1 MSFEIPKLFLHTA
14 KALTCLSILL
24 CLNLITGAQNS
35 EFRDVRYLHHTWT
48 TEDGL
53 PQNSVT
59 TILQTRDGY
68 LWLGTFGG
76 LARFD
81 GIKFTVFDPNNSPG
95 LQGNRILSLF
105 EDRAGNLWIG
115 TAHNGL
121 SRYAQGRF
129 TTWTIKDGLP
139 DDQVKGITEDQDGAL
154 WLMTRRGL
162 ARYADG
168 KFSVPLKED
177 MSQGDSIWLLRATR
191 DGSIWMTTR
200 SGLVRYRNGA
210 FTTYESSED
219 RPLVPAL
226 DLQETSDGSFWV
238 ASHRGLFRFRDERF
252 TTFATYKFKY
262 QSSVPAYHEPQDNL
276 VYFIFEDQEGK
287 TCFLTPHGISRFDG
301 EKIVSFRKVS
311 GLKNIF
317 RDEEW
322 VRSFIRDR
330 EGNLWVG
337 NIGLGLHR
345 YKEAPIVSYA
355 AEDGLSDLGFEAILG
370 DVEGNLWM
378 GGNQFFKRSGNEFTR
393 LGDWK
398 FVRSILRDRKG
409 DLWLGVQEGA
419 YRFPNARITS
429 PETSQNL
436 LPRLAVH
443 AIYEDREGKL
453 WLGAES
459 SPSFTGGLFLYKDDT
474 FVPYRTTE
482 GLVYNDVRFIAEDRN
497 GALWIGTTGG
507 LSRFKDGRFTN
518 YTVAN
523 GLSHNNIRAIQIE
536 EDGTIWLGTYG
547 GGLNRFKDGRFLP
560 ITKKDGL
567 FDNIV
572 SRILKDD
579 RGNFWMSSNRGLYRV
594 SLQELNDFAD
604 GKIKSVTSI
613 AYGIDDGMKSSET
626 NGGNQPA
633 GWKTADG
640 RLWFPTLRGVA
651 VVDPNQINS
660 LPPPVAVE
668 QLFVDAA
675 PLDLYASVVA
685 PPGDGN
691 LEIHYTSLSLTT
703 PEKARFK
710 YRLEGYDADWI
721 DAGDRRI
728 AYYTGVSPGRYTFRV
743 IAANGDGIW
752 NETGAKV
759 EFYLQP
765 HFYQA
770 WWFYGLCGLVTGLL
784 AFAAYRLRVRRL
796 VQRTRELETKVA
808 ARTSV
813 IVEQS
818 HKIEQA
824 NQQLAQANIQLNQS
838 NDDLLSTLNQLRL
851 GVLITDRVECVNFI
865 SETAQSLLG
874 KSNEDVVGRN
884 WSEALPL
891 KSHDLEQLRSLVK
904 TPSDLR
910 TKLPVHLRGA
920 NDRNYWMEI
929 EALDDP
935 RDPARKIIC
944 LYDVS
949 EIYDLRNLLADK
961 AGFHDMIG
969 DSPAMQ
975 MIYKQIQDVA
985 QVETTVLV
993 EGETGTGKELAARAI
1008 HYAGPRRAKPFIALN
1023 CAGLSESLV
1032 NNQLFGHKRGA
1043 FTGAVSDQIGVFEA
1057 ANGGTLFLDEIGD
1070 IPPTVQSSLLRV
1082 LQEREITRLGESR
1095 PRKID
1100 VRVIAATHRDLIAE
1114 VAAGNFRQDLL
1125 YRIRVTRIHLP
1136 ALRERREDIP
1146 LLVAWFMSQSRTANG
1161 QPAKDI
1167 SQEAMER
1174 LIKFDWPGNVRELKS
1189 AIESAVIHC
1198 SSGIIQFDDLP
1209 PEITSLARSVRQT
1222 VNSAQTQPVADD
1234 DKRRRVQEALTQT
1247 YGNRAAAARLLGVS
1261 RSTFYNWLKELGID
1275 SD

>member
-1 MSFEIPKLFLHTA
+1 MSFEPHKLLPHTF

-24 CLNLITGAQNS
+24 CLNRIAAGQNS
-35 EFRDVRYLHHTWT
+35 DFTDVRYLHHNWT
-48 TEDGL
+48 TENGL

-59 TILQTRDGY
+59 AIVQTRDGY

-81 GIKFTVFDPNNSPG
+81 GIKFTVFDSDNSPEFKSNG
-95 LQGNRILSLF
+95 ITSLL
-105 EDRAGNLWIG
+105 EDHAGNLWIG
-115 TAHNGL
+115 TAFNGL
-121 SRYAQGRF
+121 SRYANGRF

-139 DDQVKGITEDQDGAL
+139 DDQVRAITEDQNGAL
-154 WLMTRRGL
+154 WIMTRRGL

-168 KFSVPLKED
+168 KFSVPLRDD
-177 MSQGDSIWLLRATR
+177 MSQGASNWLLCAAR
-191 DGSIWMTTR
+191 DGSIWMTKR
-200 SGLVRYRNGA
+200 SGLVRYRNGT
-210 FTTYESSED
+210 FTTYESSAD
-219 RPLVPAL
+219 MPLTPAL
-226 DLQETSDGSFWV
+226 DLRETSDGSIWV
-238 ASHRGLFRFRDERF
+238 ASHRGLFRFREEKF
-252 TTFATYKFKY
+252 TTFASYSFKFT
-262 QSSVPAYHEPQDNL
+262 SSAPAYNEPLDNL
-276 VYFIFEDQEGK
+276 AYFIFEDQKGK
-287 TCFLTPHGISRFDG
+287 TCFLTPRGISRFDG
-301 EKIVSFRKVS
+301 EKIVPFRTVSDLKDIFRK
-311 GLKNIF
+311 
-317 RDEEW
+317 EEL
-322 VRSFIRDR
+322 VRSFIRDS

-355 AEDGLSDLGFEAILG
+355 AEQGLSDLGFEAIFG
-370 DVEGNLWM
+370 DAEGNFWM
-378 GGNQFFKRSGNEFTR
+378 GGNQFFKRSGNEFT
-393 LGDWK
+393 LLEDWK

-409 DLWLGVQEGA
+409 DLWLGVQEGV
-419 YRFPNARITS
+419 YRFKNARITS
-429 PETSQNL
+429 PDASENL
-436 LPRLAVH
+436 LPRLSAH
-443 AIYEDREGKL
+443 AIFEDREGRL
-453 WLGAES
+453 WVGAES
-459 SPSFTGGLFLYKDDT
+459 SPAFTGGLFLYKGDT

-482 GLVYNDVRFIAEDRN
+482 GLVYNDVRFIAEDRS
-497 GALWIGTTGG
+497 GALWLGTTGG
-507 LSRFKDGRFTN
+507 LSRLKDGQFTN

-536 EDGTIWLGTYG
+536 EDGTVWLGTYG
-547 GGLNRFKDGRFLP
+547 GGLNRLKDGRFVP

-567 FDNIV
+567 FDNVV

-579 RGNFWMSSNRGLYRV
+579 RGNFWMSCNRGIYRV
-594 SLQELNDFAD
+594 SLRELNNFAD

-613 AYGIDDGMKSSET
+613 AYGIDDGMKSSEA

-633 GWKTADG
+633 GWKSADG
-640 RLWFPTLRGVA
+640 RLWFPTLKGVV
-651 VVDPNQINS
+651 VVDPNHINA

-668 QLFVDAA
+668 GLFVNAA
-675 PLDLYASVVA
+675 PLDLYARSEA

-691 LEIHYTSLSLTT
+691 LEIQYTSLSLTA

-721 DAGDRRI
+721 DAGNRRI
-728 AYYTGVSPGRYTFRV
+728 AYYTGISPGQYTFHV

-752 NETGAKV
+752 NETGAKI
-759 EFYLQP
+759 EFYLRP
-765 HFYQA
+765 HFYQT

-784 AFAAYRLRVRRL
+784 AFAAYRVRVRHL
-796 VQRTRELETKVA
+796 VQRTQKLETKVA
-808 ARTSV
+808 ERTSV
-813 IVEQS
+813 IVEQT

-824 NQQLAQANIQLNQS
+824 NEQLARANIQLNQS

-851 GVLITDRVECVNFI
+851 GVVITDRKERVNFI

-874 KSNEDVVGRN
+874 KSNEDAAGQD
-884 WSEALPL
+884 WSEVLPL
-891 KSHDLEQLRSLVK
+891 KSQDLEHLKSLVK

-910 TKLPVHLRGA
+910 TKLPVHIQGA
-920 NDRNYWMEI
+920 NNRSYWMEI

-935 RDPARKIIC
+935 RDPARKIFC

-975 MIYKQIQDVA
+975 IIYKQIQDVA

-1032 NNQLFGHKRGA
+1032 NSQLFGHKRGA

-1070 IPPTVQSSLLRV
+1070 IPPTVQTSLLRV
-1082 LQEREITRLGESR
+1082 LQEREITRLGESK

-1100 VRVIAATHRDLIAE
+1100 VRVIAATHRDLSAE

-1136 ALRERREDIP
+1136 ALRERRDDIP
-1146 LLVAWFMSQSRTANG
+1146 LLVAWFISQSRTANG

-1167 SQEAMER
+1167 SQEAMQR
-1174 LIKFDWPGNVRELKS
+1174 LINYDWPGNIRELKS

-1198 SSGIIQFDDLP
+1198 SGGVIQSDNLP
-1209 PEITSLARSVRQT
+1209 PEITSLVTYTASST
-1222 VNSAQTQPVADD
+1222 QTQPVTDED
-1234 DKRRRVQEALTQT
+1234 RRRRVQEALAHTS
-1247 YGNRAAAARLLGVS
+1247 GNRAAAARHLGVS

-1275 SD
+1275 ND